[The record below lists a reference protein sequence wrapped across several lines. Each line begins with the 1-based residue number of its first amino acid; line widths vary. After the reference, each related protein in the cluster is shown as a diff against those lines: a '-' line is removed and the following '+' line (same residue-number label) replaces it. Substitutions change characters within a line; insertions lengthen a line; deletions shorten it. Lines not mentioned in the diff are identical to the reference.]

1 MTLHCWKLVAATQR
15 KSAALFMSS
24 VCGVFNDLA
33 GRGCYEKFEG
43 SFAAGMLFAAE
54 ELLKLCK
61 RMRQLDV
68 RKLFH
73 KHTIAV

>member
-1 MTLHCWKLVAATQR
+1 M
-15 KSAALFMSS
+15 
-24 VCGVFNDLA
+24 
-33 GRGCYEKFEG
+33 
-43 SFAAGMLFAAE
+43 AGMLFAAE

-73 KHTIAV
+73 KHTIAVYLGIDELYTNSHER